1 MLGITT
7 GRLNYVS
14 PGKYTFCFKSAKR
27 WISGTFDVTLE
38 RKVLPI
44 QFNYQYKCDYCLP
57 KCKFPSSFSVC
68 FTENHWSNTGKSTK
82 FFEEIILPYLDK
94 IKEEKRFP
102 KEQCC
107 LIMTDTFEGPDN
119 NIKNLFSEN
128 NCKVAIVSHNLTNKS
143 QPFDTSVNKAAK
155 AFVQTRYN
163 FGFLNKSQCN

>member
-1 MLGITT
+1 M
-7 GRLNYVS
+7 
-14 PGKYTFCFKSAKR
+14 
-27 WISGTFDVTLE
+27 
-38 RKVLPI
+38 
-44 QFNYQYKCDYCLP
+44 P
-57 KCKFPSSFSVC
+57 KCKVSSSFFVC
-68 FTENHWSNTGKSTK
+68 FAENHWSNTDKSTK

-94 IKEEKRFP
+94 IKAEKRFP
-102 KEQCC
+102 KEQCY
-107 LIMTDTFEGPDN
+107 LIITDTFEGSDN